1 MQQYE
6 SDNERK
12 HKLISQLERELQQR
26 QNENNLMSQQLFQMK
41 SKSLQDREEAE
52 GENDPKLDFE
62 YADQVQRDKMVELL
76 KRNHD
81 VMMEKYEVY
90 AERNKILEKKA
101 LEQEKLYVTIKAE
114 NEDLANQLYQVKRQA
129 EDFRQEKLI
138 LESKFNT
145 ADSLCKQAT
154 E

>member
-26 QNENNLMSQQLFQMK
+26 QNENNLMSQQLFQLK

-52 GENDPKLDFE
+52 GENEPKLDFE

-114 NEDLANQLYQVKRQA
+114 NEDLANQLY
-129 EDFRQEKLI
+129 
-138 LESKFNT
+138 
-145 ADSLCKQAT
+145 
-154 E
+154 

>member
-52 GENDPKLDFE
+52 GESDPKLDFE
-62 YADQVQRDKMVELL
+62 YADKVQRDKMVELL

-114 NEDLANQLYQVKRQA
+114 NEDLANQLY
-129 EDFRQEKLI
+129 
-138 LESKFNT
+138 
-145 ADSLCKQAT
+145 
-154 E
+154 

>member
-26 QNENNLMSQQLFQMK
+26 QNENNLMSQQLFQLK

-52 GENDPKLDFE
+52 GENEPKLDFE
-62 YADQVQRDKMVELL
+62 YADKVQRGKMVELL

-101 LEQEKLYVTIKAE
+101 LGQEKLYVTIKAE
-114 NEDLANQLYQVKRQA
+114 NEDLANQLY
-129 EDFRQEKLI
+129 
-138 LESKFNT
+138 
-145 ADSLCKQAT
+145 
-154 E
+154 

>member
-62 YADQVQRDKMVELL
+62 YADKVQRDKMVELL

-81 VMMEKYEVY
+81 VMMEKYEIY

-114 NEDLANQLYQVKRQA
+114 SEDLAHQLY
-129 EDFRQEKLI
+129 
-138 LESKFNT
+138 
-145 ADSLCKQAT
+145 
-154 E
+154 

>member
-52 GENDPKLDFE
+52 GESDPKLDFE
-62 YADQVQRDKMVELL
+62 YADKVQRDKMVELL

-114 NEDLANQLYQVKRQA
+114 SEDLAHQLY
-129 EDFRQEKLI
+129 
-138 LESKFNT
+138 
-145 ADSLCKQAT
+145 
-154 E
+154 

>member
-62 YADQVQRDKMVELL
+62 YADKVQRDKMVELL

-114 NEDLANQLYQVKRQA
+114 SEDLAHQLY
-129 EDFRQEKLI
+129 
-138 LESKFNT
+138 
-145 ADSLCKQAT
+145 
-154 E
+154 

>member
-52 GENDPKLDFE
+52 GESDPKLDFE
-62 YADQVQRDKMVELL
+62 YADKVQRDKMVELL

-81 VMMEKYEVY
+81 VMMEKYEIY

-114 NEDLANQLYQVKRQA
+114 NEDLANQLY
-129 EDFRQEKLI
+129 
-138 LESKFNT
+138 
-145 ADSLCKQAT
+145 
-154 E
+154 

>member
-62 YADQVQRDKMVELL
+62 YADKVQRDKMVELL

-114 NEDLANQLYQVKRQA
+114 NEDLANQLY
-129 EDFRQEKLI
+129 
-138 LESKFNT
+138 
-145 ADSLCKQAT
+145 
-154 E
+154 

>member
-62 YADQVQRDKMVELL
+62 YADKVQRDKMVELL

-81 VMMEKYEVY
+81 VMMEKYEIY

-114 NEDLANQLYQVKRQA
+114 NEDLANQLY
-129 EDFRQEKLI
+129 
-138 LESKFNT
+138 
-145 ADSLCKQAT
+145 
-154 E
+154 

>member
-41 SKSLQDREEAE
+41 SKSLHDREEAE

-62 YADQVQRDKMVELL
+62 YADKVQRDKMVELL
-76 KRNHD
+76 TRNHD

-101 LEQEKLYVTIKAE
+101 LGQEKLYVTIKAE
-114 NEDLANQLYQVKRQA
+114 NEDLANQLY
-129 EDFRQEKLI
+129 
-138 LESKFNT
+138 
-145 ADSLCKQAT
+145 
-154 E
+154 

>member
-62 YADQVQRDKMVELL
+62 YADKVQRDKMVELL

-81 VMMEKYEVY
+81 VMMEKYEIY

-101 LEQEKLYVTIKAE
+101 LEQEKLYVTMKAE
-114 NEDLANQLYQVKRQA
+114 NEDLANQLY
-129 EDFRQEKLI
+129 
-138 LESKFNT
+138 
-145 ADSLCKQAT
+145 
-154 E
+154 